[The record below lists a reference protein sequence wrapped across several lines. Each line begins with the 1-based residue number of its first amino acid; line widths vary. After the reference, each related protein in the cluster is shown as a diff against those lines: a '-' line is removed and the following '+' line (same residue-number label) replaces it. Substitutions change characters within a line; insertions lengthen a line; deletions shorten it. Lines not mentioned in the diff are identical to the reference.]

1 MQFTSLLLTLSL
13 AFTALAAPV
22 PEHKKL
28 KKAPQVVQD
37 MLISWLGLPEDRCPN

>member
-22 PEHKKL
+22 PEPK
-28 KKAPQVVQD
+28 KKAPQVVKD
-37 MLISWLGLPEDRCPN
+37 MLLPFLGPPEDYCPN